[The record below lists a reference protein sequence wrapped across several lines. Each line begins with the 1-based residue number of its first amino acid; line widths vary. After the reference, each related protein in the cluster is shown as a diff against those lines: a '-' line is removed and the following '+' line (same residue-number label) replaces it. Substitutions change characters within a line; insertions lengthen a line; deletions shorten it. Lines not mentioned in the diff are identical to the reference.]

1 MCKIG
6 SGSERDQNKKK
17 DRDDEFYA
25 AGDHCAAPFRVL
37 KYLTDMMSE
46 KLQRITAD
54 IIASPVVISQFF
66 IPRSND

>member
-46 KLQRITAD
+46 SYNGLRRILLH
-54 IIASPVVISQFF
+54 PLWLYL
-66 IPRSND
+66 